1 MAPLC
6 LLSGLGATVTQ
17 PEGAI
22 GDQRTPAHIPSA
34 ARCPAR
40 PAGLGLQ
47 PWGTGT
53 RQARPPRG
61 AVGRS
66 AASPDPMP
74 CAQAVPSPP
83 PAAPTGQGRGG
94 AGRGGRRGSGTRAGG
109 AAGAQWAEAAA
120 GSGRGLGGHRWLRCQ
135 DRPHAALTLPDTAL
149 GNNARSQEASYRAAS
164 VTPARAA
171 SRLRPCAPGLALAL
185 PSPPSPR
192 QPEGSR
198 LSSCCPDPVS
208 RAPEE
213 VRVPGNAPAARPCPR
228 TKPSGPGGGSSP
240 PAGRHGPQEGGSTRT
255 QLQARLQCPGLQ
267 GQRQGQDR
275 ALERSPAAS
284 SGPPPYCPL
293 RNRTV
298 PPVTAELKSR
308 QEPQAPTARLGRHAH
323 SQPEHA
329 TRADRASEAWTAPGP
344 CWPDRGRGPGPSTG
358 PQAHRKRTDCPG
370 AM

>member
-1 MAPLC
+1 MPGCRRGRWKGRGGSTAHARRGPRGHGLPRQERGSAQPAAPSDLT
-6 LLSGLGATVTQ
+6 LTPLEHGTSVPAQWTGSHRVAQ

-53 RQARPPRG
+53 RQAQPPRG

-83 PAAPTGQGRGG
+83 PAAPTSQGRGR

-185 PSPPSPR
+185 PSPPSPQ

-213 VRVPGNAPAARPCPR
+213 VRVPGMPQQHGPAPGQSPQAQGEGAARQQDATDPR
-228 TKPSGPGGGSSP
+228 REGAPGHSSRPGSN
-240 PAGRHGPQEGGSTRT
+240 
-255 QLQARLQCPGLQ
+255 
-267 GQRQGQDR
+267 
-275 ALERSPAAS
+275 ALDS
-284 SGPPPYCPL
+284 
-293 RNRTV
+293 
-298 PPVTAELKSR
+298 
-308 QEPQAPTARLGRHAH
+308 
-323 SQPEHA
+323 
-329 TRADRASEAWTAPGP
+329 RASVRARTGPWSAALRQALAPGP
-344 CWPDRGRGPGPSTG
+344 TVLCGTEQGH
-358 PQAHRKRTDCPG
+358 Q
-370 AM
+370 